1 MFRPADIV
9 IDALLRRLSDSYDEL
24 FPLAPPEYRV
34 ALLRVC
40 RIGATHAARTD
51 ALYHNLD
58 HTVQV
63 VCVGVEMLKGK
74 MLRDGDVDAHE
85 AMHFICALL
94 LFAIGFNRRLLPL
107 DIDNRAIIQPDGTSI
122 DLPDGATDA
131 FLRPYAPERGMM
143 FVRCHFADSPVI
155 DADLLADY
163 IDYTRFPPC
172 PERQPDLAGFRGLVR
187 AARLIGM
194 VSDPYFMKK
203 LKPLTQEF
211 QESEMLGQLGVADV
225 VEFRANYVQLFWNT
239 LNPLICEGMALLEF
253 TNDGRDRLASMRLH
267 LLREEHLISIHR
279 RQATGKNV

>member
-9 IDALLRRLSDSYDEL
+9 IEMLLRRLSESYAEL
-24 FPLAPPEYRV
+24 FPLAPVEYKV
-34 ALLRVC
+34 ALLRAC
-40 RIGATHAARTD
+40 RIGASHAARTD

-74 MLRDGDVDAHE
+74 MLRDGDLDAHE
-85 AMHFICALL
+85 AMHFIAALL
-94 LFAIGFNRRLLPL
+94 LFAIGFNRRLLP
-107 DIDNRAIIQPDGTSI
+107 DDRVDRVVIHPDGTSI
-122 DLPDGATDA
+122 ELPDGVTDA

-143 FVRCHFADSPVI
+143 FVRAHFAESPI
-155 DADLLADY
+155 LDANMLADY

-172 PERQPDLAGFRGLVR
+172 PERQPDLTGFRGLVR

-211 QESEMLGQLGVADV
+211 QESGMLGQLGVADV
-225 VEFRANYVQLFWNT
+225 VEFRANYVQLFWKT
-239 LNPLICEGMALLEF
+239 LNPLICEGMELLEF

-267 LLREEHLISIHR
+267 LLREEHLSAIH
-279 RQATGKNV
+279 G

>member
-9 IDALLRRLSDSYDEL
+9 IEALLQRVSNSYAEL
-24 FPLAPPEYRV
+24 FPLASPEYRA
-34 ALLRVC
+34 ALLRAC

-74 MLRDGDVDAHE
+74 MLRDGDLDAHE
-85 AMHFICALL
+85 AMHFVAALL
-94 LFAIGFNRRLLPL
+94 LFAIGFNRRLLPE
-107 DIDNRAIIQPDGTSI
+107 DHEDRAVIQPDGTGV

-131 FLRPYAPERGMM
+131 FLRPYAAERGMM
-143 FVRCHFADSPVI
+143 FVRSHFGDSPII

-172 PERQPDLAGFRGLVR
+172 PDRQPDLSGFRGLVR

-203 LKPLTQEF
+203 LKPLTLEF
-211 QESEMLGQLGVADV
+211 QESGMLGQLGVADV

-239 LNPLICEGMALLEF
+239 LNPLICEGMELLEF

-267 LLREEHLISIHR
+267 LLREEHLNAIHR
-279 RQATGKNV
+279 RPTKVT